1 MSLPRPPISANTPI
15 PNQPFSADEVYY
27 LEGNQ
32 GRLPLGNGLYIDP
45 ATGEFTDVE
54 ISPLAVTTNTSA
66 EPLSNAASKSQSS
79 VTIEP
84 VTHAA
89 TEPEFPANPES
100 DQEFTDLAT
109 GRAYKWKRARND
121 KGWFVPD
128 DLTTPENEAWIW
140 QWLFVPA
147 NNTGE
152 GQ

>member
-15 PNQPFSADEVYY
+15 PNEPFSADEVYY

-54 ISPLAVTTNTSA
+54 ISLSAITTNASA
-66 EPLSNAASKSQSS
+66 EPPKSVASESQPS

-84 VTHAA
+84 VVQAA
-89 TEPEFPANPES
+89 MEPEFPANPEP
-100 DQEFTDLAT
+100 DQEFTDPVT
-109 GRAYKWKRARND
+109 HKKYKWKRARND
-121 KGWFVPD
+121 KGWFIAD
-128 DLTTPENEAWIW
+128 DPATPENEAWIW
-140 QWLFVPA
+140 QWLPLD
-147 NNTGE
+147 NNTGD